1 MLKSVEDI
9 NATKKRLKIE
19 IPSDI
24 IEKEIGNS
32 LEKLKQ
38 NVRIPGFR
46 PGKAPLNII
55 EKRYGKE
62 VEAEALDKLIP
73 EHLRLALQQ
82 ADITPLTL
90 PTLDEEFDFKRKNPL
105 NISVT
110 LEIVPK
116 IENLTYENIAV
127 KDIPFS
133 VEESDLEDMTR
144 RIREQKAVYEV
155 ADKEIEMDDFATFE
169 HVDSVIVEG
178 EDVPDVKG
186 IISKMGNTIFPP
198 DIIEKALG
206 KKKTDLIEFTTPFD
220 EIQSKELAGRTVKIQ
235 VRISEVKKKALP
247 ALDDEFAKDL
257 GFENIADFREKLK
270 EKIHAA
276 KQDQL
281 RRIQKAEIINKLI
294 ESHTVEVPESLLQK
308 EIEAIEMNKN
318 LDQKDEETEEEPIDL
333 ESDTLPPVTGAPSE
347 EGTAVPESQD
357 KKEDTDAALKEKA
370 AKNVKASLLIDV
382 IGKKEGVFVTDSEV
396 DDRIVILA
404 KRLSATPQAIKS
416 FYHYKEGSLDGLKH
430 SIFQEKVLDL
440 LLSKATVEKTEK
452 GE

>member
-32 LEKLKQ
+32 LERLKQ
-38 NVRIPGFR
+38 NVKIPGFR
-46 PGKAPLNII
+46 PGKAPISII

-62 VEAEALDKLIP
+62 IEAEVLDKLIP

-90 PTLDEEFDFKRKNPL
+90 PALDEEIEFKRKNPL
-105 NISVT
+105 NISIT
-110 LEIVPK
+110 MEIVPK
-116 IENLTYENIAV
+116 VENLAYENITV
-127 KDIPFS
+127 KDIPLS

-178 EDVPDVKG
+178 EDVPDVKE
-186 IISKMGNTIFPP
+186 IISKMGNSIFPP

-206 KKKTDLIEFTTPFD
+206 KKKEDLIEFTTTFD
-220 EIQSKELAGRTVKIQ
+220 ETRSKELAGKTVKIQ

-270 EKIHAA
+270 ERIHDA
-276 KQDQL
+276 KKEQL
-281 RRIQKAEIINKLI
+281 RRMQKAEIINKLI

-308 EIEAIEMNKN
+308 EIEAIEMSKN
-318 LDQKDEETEEEPIDL
+318 LDQKDEATEEEPIDL
-333 ESDTLPPVTGAPSE
+333 DSDSLPPVTGESSE
-347 EGTAVPESQD
+347 EEAAAPESQD

-396 DDRIVILA
+396 DDRIAVLA
-404 KRLSATPQAIKS
+404 KRLSATPQAIKT

-440 LLSKATVEKTEK
+440 LLSKASVEKTEK